1 MKSVYLLCLTYL
13 LFLSSCNNTKKF
25 DSYVLIISFDGFR
38 SEYLDWYPTPNMDQ
52 FAQRGVKSEGLIP
65 VFVSKTFPNHYS
77 IATGLYAE
85 NHGLIGNHFY
95 DPKFDDHYTLSDRS
109 KVEDPKFYGGEPIWV
124 TAEKQG
130 VNTASYFWVG
140 TEAPIKNTFPRKW
153 KTYEHGFP
161 FESRIDSVVSWLSL
175 PEKKRPKLCMLYF
188 HEPDAIGHDT
198 GPKSKETALMVSKMD
213 SLFGTLVH
221 KLQSTP
227 VSSQLDIIVLSDH
240 GMAEIS
246 SKRTINLEDYTSLK
260 DIKQEG
266 SGPYALLYG
275 DNKINLQKVVK
286 DLNKVDHI
294 KAYLKKDI
302 PERFHF
308 KNHYRIKD
316 ILVLADEGW
325 YIQNQAIG
333 SNSKAGQYIPKG
345 GTHGYDN
352 QLKSMHALFIA
363 SGPSFVSGKQIDPF
377 ENVNIYPLICEILNI
392 KPHPDIDGNINNI
405 SHILKQ

>member
-1 MKSVYLLCLTYL
+1 MRLIYLLCLKCL
-13 LFLSSCNNTKKF
+13 LFLNSCNNAKKS
-25 DSYVLIISFDGFR
+25 DSYVLIVSFDGFR

-52 FAQRGVKSEGLIP
+52 FAQKGVKSEGLIP

-95 DPKFDDHYTLSDRS
+95 DPKFDDYYTLSDRS
-109 KVEDPKFYGGEPIWV
+109 KVENPKFYEGEPIWV

-130 VNTASYFWVG
+130 INTASYFWVG
-140 TEAPIKNTFPRKW
+140 TETPIKNTYPGKW
-153 KTYEHGFP
+153 KAYEHGFP
-161 FESRIDSVVSWLSL
+161 FESRIDSVVSWFSF

-188 HEPDAIGHDT
+188 HEPDATGHDT
-198 GPKSKETALMVSKMD
+198 GPKSKETGLMVSKMD
-213 SLFGTLVH
+213 SLFGILLF
-221 KLQSTP
+221 KLQNTP
-227 VSSQLDIIVLSDH
+227 IASQLDIIVLSDH

-246 SKRTINLEDYTSLK
+246 SKRTINLEDYTNLK
-260 DIKQEG
+260 EIKQEG

-275 DNKINLQKVVK
+275 ENKINLQRVVK

-308 KNHYRIKD
+308 RNHYRIKD

-333 SNSKAGQYIPKG
+333 SNSEAGQYIPKG

-363 SGPSFVSGKQIDPF
+363 SGPSFISGKQIAPF

-392 KPHPDIDGNINNI
+392 DPHPDIDGNLNNI
-405 SHILKQ
+405 IHILKQ